1 MNHFCILN
9 PLARSP
15 DTTGS
20 EASGAPGEKAGAQ
33 ALEGRAALASL
44 VSKSSRVSKR
54 LASLPFFAYFPFT
67 NLQRC
72 SLRTGEA
79 GEKRATSVSC

>member
-33 ALEGRAALASL
+33 AFEGRATLASL

-54 LASLPFFAYFPFT
+54 LASLPFFASFP
-67 NLQRC
+67 RC

>member
-1 MNHFCILN
+1 MNHFAFGTD
-9 PLARSP
+9 ARSP

-33 ALEGRAALASL
+33 AFEGRATLASL

-54 LASLPFFAYFPFT
+54 LAALPFFASFPFT
-67 NLQRC
+67 
-72 SLRTGEA
+72 
-79 GEKRATSVSC
+79 K